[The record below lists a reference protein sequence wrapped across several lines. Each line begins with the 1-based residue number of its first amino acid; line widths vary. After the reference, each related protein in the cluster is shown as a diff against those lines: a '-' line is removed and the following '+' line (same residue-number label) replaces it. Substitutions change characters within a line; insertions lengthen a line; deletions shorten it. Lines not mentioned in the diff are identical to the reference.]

1 MVHVL
6 PATWFD
12 IGCIN
17 IRAAQA
23 TMNCAIVPAANS
35 CSSFKRKGP
44 VCDWDAA
51 AEGSGCQTSEW
62 KDIQEMDVLIDPL
75 FWSICLNHLAP
86 VFTFRIL
93 LIDLEPRGRFHSNSS
108 DQLKMLNRKNQRNNS
123 HSFTSYKMIIYCLL
137 KSVAFWQRI

>member
-35 CSSFKRKGP
+35 CSSLKGKVLCVIETRRRLRRAAGVKRL
-44 VCDWDAA
+44 
-51 AEGSGCQTSEW
+51 SER
-62 KDIQEMDVLIDPL
+62 IQEMDVLIDPL
-75 FWSICLNHLAP
+75 F
-86 VFTFRIL
+86 
-93 LIDLEPRGRFHSNSS
+93 
-108 DQLKMLNRKNQRNNS
+108 
-123 HSFTSYKMIIYCLL
+123 
-137 KSVAFWQRI
+137 

>member
-35 CSSFKRKGP
+35 CSSLKGKVLCVIETRRLRAAGVKRL
-44 VCDWDAA
+44 
-51 AEGSGCQTSEW
+51 SER
-62 KDIQEMDVLIDPL
+62 IQEMDVLIDPL
-75 FWSICLNHLAP
+75 F
-86 VFTFRIL
+86 
-93 LIDLEPRGRFHSNSS
+93 
-108 DQLKMLNRKNQRNNS
+108 
-123 HSFTSYKMIIYCLL
+123 
-137 KSVAFWQRI
+137 